1 MELPPKVGRPEPD
14 PTKSHLTGQ
23 IPLLLTTIIYY
34 SITRQL
40 ARKTIPLVLVVLHTR
55 SHPRTGIQLHN
66 YTSKHSQPHIIKY
79 MSYISTTYNVIILYT
94 KEAGYMLWV
103 GALLCLYLATTI
115 YINNKNPTAENDMM
129 SQLGQSAGGGFQ
141 RRAELVLDSFNHSF
155 Y

>member
-1 MELPPKVGRPEPD
+1 M
-14 PTKSHLTGQ
+14 T
-23 IPLLLTTIIYY
+23 
-34 SITRQL
+34 
-40 ARKTIPLVLVVLHTR
+40 
-55 SHPRTGIQLHN
+55 
-66 YTSKHSQPHIIKY
+66 
-79 MSYISTTYNVIILYT
+79 YISTTYNVIILYT